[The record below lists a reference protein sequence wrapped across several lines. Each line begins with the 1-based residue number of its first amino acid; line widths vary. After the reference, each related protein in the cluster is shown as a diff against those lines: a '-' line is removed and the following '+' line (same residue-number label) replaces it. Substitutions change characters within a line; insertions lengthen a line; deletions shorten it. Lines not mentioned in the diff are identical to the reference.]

1 MFQVHYESHN
11 IHEETPVGGSG
22 AGVFSSGAGMQPEG
36 AGWSPAGLAGGSGSL
51 GGSSSRKSGIGS
63 SGIKRASLFTWLT
76 LQSIQR
82 ETTVT
87 PNILEFLEMALEP
100 LPAPEPQHKSP
111 AASQEPEPVFNVEED
126 TSGAAGGGVP
136 YSYAS
141 FPVDVVVYFH
151 MQPSTIRFSC
161 QPVSRVEC
169 LLQLPSL
176 NLVFSSK
183 RAEDEPKPELSS
195 KLQATIGGLSV
206 TGVVED
212 FSLYVFHPYGGKQ
225 RGTSGT
231 PYLATSPLAALTDG
245 ERKDS
250 LSVMVEFVKFH
261 ISRSRKINFR
271 PEDVKLK
278 TTNTADA
285 TKAIIRFSSKLFILL
300 SHSKGSSQ

>member
-1 MFQVHYESHN
+1 MFQVRYESHN
-11 IHEETPVGGSG
+11 IHEETPVGSG
-22 AGVFSSGAGMQPEG
+22 GGVFSSGAGMQPEG
-36 AGWSPAGLAGGSGSL
+36 AGWSPAGMAGGSGSL

-76 LQSIQR
+76 LQSIQK

-100 LPAPEPQHKSP
+100 LPAPESQHKSP
-111 AASQEPEPVFNVEED
+111 AASQEPEPVFNVDED
-126 TSGAAGGGVP
+126 TSGAAGGGVVP
-136 YSYAS
+136 YAYAS

-183 RAEDEPKPELSS
+183 RAEDEPMAELSS
-195 KLQATIGGLSV
+195 KIQATIGGLSV
-206 TGVVED
+206 TGVLED

-261 ISRSRKINFR
+261 ISRSRKINFKT
-271 PEDVKLK
+271 DNSVKVK
-278 TTNTADA
+278 STNMADA
-285 TKAIIRFSSKLFILL
+285 TKAIIRFSSK
-300 SHSKGSSQ
+300 